1 MINKDALQTV
11 AVAEVILHSNGV
23 ITCISGIQLLF

>member
-1 MINKDALQTV
+1 MINYDTLQTV

-23 ITCISGIQLLF
+23 ITCISGT